1 MSAGTGR
8 QRSASIKDVRSLQTQ
23 LDRTSRDLAAQGV
36 EDVVIDNARRL
47 LLRSPNGTYFAIGVT
62 DAGVLTA
69 TNVGTSL

>member
-8 QRSASIKDVRSLQTQ
+8 QRSATIKDVRSVQAQ
-23 LDRTSRDLAAQGV
+23 LDRASRDLGAMSI

-62 DAGVLTA
+62 DAGVVTA
-69 TNVGTSL
+69 TNVGTKL